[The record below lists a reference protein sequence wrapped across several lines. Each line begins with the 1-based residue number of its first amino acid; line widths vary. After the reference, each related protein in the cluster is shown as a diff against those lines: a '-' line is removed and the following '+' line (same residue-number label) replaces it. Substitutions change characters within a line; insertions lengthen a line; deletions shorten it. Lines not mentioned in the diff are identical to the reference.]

1 MLSRVASSIKSVGAR
16 TNPKPRSAQ
25 PIARRTYATG
35 KDVRFGTEARSLM
48 LQGVQKL
55 ADAVAVTLG
64 PKGRNVILD
73 QPYGPPKITK
83 DGVSVAKHI
92 EFSNRYLNLGASLVR
107 SVASKTNDAA
117 GDGTTTATVLTRAMF
132 EEGCKAVSSG
142 CNPMDVRR
150 GMMRATDVVVDELRK
165 MTKMIDSQEEIEQ
178 VATISANSD
187 REIGSLLANAMA
199 RVGKEG
205 VITIQDGKGIENE
218 IEIVEGMRLDQG
230 FLSHHFVTDKKT
242 QRVEMEDVHV
252 LLVDQKITS
261 IQSLLPILEQIAV
274 NRKRLLIIASDGLDS
289 EVLTTLAINKSMRG
303 LQVAAVRAPSFG
315 DIRKAYLQDLA
326 ILTGGELISEEMNMR
341 LEDVTLKQ
349 LGQVKKLTITADDT
363 IMLGGAGDKALI
375 EERCESIRDIIR
387 RPSSSAY
394 DIEKAQERLAK
405 LSGGVAVVK
414 VGGTSE
420 VEVGEKKDRIVDALS
435 ATRAAVEE
443 GIVPGGGTALL
454 YASQALKNLKLDNFD
469 QQVGVDVIRK
479 ACQVPCRTIASN
491 AGAEGALIVQTLI
504 NSGEINTR
512 RGFNAQ
518 SGEFVDMLEAG
529 IIDPTKVV
537 RTALIDASGVASLM
551 TTTECMVVEEKEEKA
566 ASSAMGAMGGMGG
579 MGGMGDMF

>member
-1 MLSRVASSIKSVGAR
+1 M
-16 TNPKPRSAQ
+16 
-25 PIARRTYATG
+25 
-35 KDVRFGTEARSLM
+35 
-48 LQGVQKL
+48 
-55 ADAVAVTLG
+55 
-64 PKGRNVILD
+64 ILD
-73 QPYGPPKITK
+73 QPYGAPKITK
-83 DGVSVAKHI
+83 DGVTVAKHI
-92 EFSNRYLNLGASLVR
+92 EFSNRYVNLGASLVR
-107 SVASKTNDAA
+107 SVASKTNDVA

-150 GMMRATDVVVDELRK
+150 GMLRATEVVVEELK
-165 MTKMIDSQEEIEQ
+165 KITKQIDSQEEIEQ

-187 REIGSLLANAMA
+187 REIGRLLANAMA

-205 VITIQDGKGIENE
+205 VITIQDGKGIDNE

-242 QRVEMEDVHV
+242 MKVEMEDVHV
-252 LLVDQKITS
+252 LLTDSKITN

-274 NRKRLLIIASDGLDS
+274 NRKKLLIIAADGLDS
-289 EVLTTLAINKSMRG
+289 EVLTTLAINKTMRG
-303 LQVAAVRAPSFG
+303 LQVCAVRAPSFG

-326 ILTGGELISEEMNMR
+326 VLTGGELVSEEMNMR

-349 LGQVKKLTITADDT
+349 LGQIKKLTVTADDT
-363 IMLGGAGDKALI
+363 IMLGGAGDKHAI
-375 EERCESIRDIIR
+375 EERCEGIRDIIR
-387 RPSSSAY
+387 RPTSSAY
-394 DIEKAQERLAK
+394 DVEKAQERLAK

-454 YASQALKNLKLDNFD
+454 YASQALKNVKVDNFD
-469 QQVGVDVIRK
+469 QGVGVDVIRK

-504 NSGEINTR
+504 NSGQINTR

-518 SGEFVDMLEAG
+518 AGEFVDMLDAG

-537 RTALIDASGVASLM
+537 RTALIDASSVASLM
-551 TTTECMVVEEKEEKA
+551 TTTECMVVEEKDDKPA
-566 ASSAMGAMGGMGG
+566 PAMPPMGGMG